1 MKLKSKQVE
10 ILVKHPWEARPAR
23 IISDAAVATIGVGD
37 GRLIPLVIIDSAERP
52 DIEELVRVHE
62 HLPPGD
68 VKVQWGDLKSAPDS
82 IALFLKFTRPA
93 EAFLVLNFD
102 IVKQG
107 GVVDQ
112 ILSSRAL
119 YLQPG
124 REGDRLS
131 NTLHAKRILIEV
143 PETGFG
149 KTWDGILFKH
159 LVKDFR
165 RKGLPKD
172 QAKEATKGFI
182 EEWRKI
188 GRSRPWT
195 SRA

>member
-1 MKLKSKQVE
+1 MNLKSKKVE
-10 ILVKHPWEARPAR
+10 IPMKHDWEAQPAR
-23 IISDAAVATIGVGD
+23 IVSDAVMATVGVGD

-68 VKVQWGDLKSAPDS
+68 VKVQWGDLKSSPDS
-82 IALFLKFTRPA
+82 IALLLRFTRPV
-93 EAFLVLNFD
+93 EALLVLDFD

-124 REGDRLS
+124 RKGDRLS
-131 NTLHAKRILIEV
+131 NTFDAKRILIEV
-143 PETGFG
+143 PETGFS

-159 LVKDFR
+159 LVKDFQ
-165 RKGLPKD
+165 RKGLPKQ
-172 QAKEATKGFI
+172 QAKEATKAFI
-182 EEWRKI
+182 EEWRKL
-188 GRSRPWT
+188 GRSRPC
-195 SRA
+195 AL